1 MNVSVITTKF
11 AFTKYYGIFLSHMI
25 LIHFQIQDLT
35 KPYGTN
41 IITKKKRSG
50 QFIIQHSV
58 VKMHLIINKIA
69 SLWQKML
76 C

>member
-25 LIHFQIQDLT
+25 LIYFQIQDLI

-41 IITKKKRSG
+41 ITKKKRSG
-50 QFIIQHSV
+50 QFIIQHS
-58 VKMHLIINKIA
+58 LSCQDAFNY
-69 SLWQKML
+69 
-76 C
+76 